1 MIISKTPYRISFFG
15 SRGIQPTRDSTH
27 FLKIGFVVAGG
38 GFYSYYN
45 HQCIKLDKEKKNYKK
60 KIMFYA

>member
-1 MIISKTPYRISFFG
+1 MT
-15 SRGIQPTRDSTH
+15 RGIALIYSVQGIKKVGFNGSHGIEPTRNRTH

-45 HQCIKLDKEKKNYKK
+45 LQITMY
-60 KIMFYA
+60 